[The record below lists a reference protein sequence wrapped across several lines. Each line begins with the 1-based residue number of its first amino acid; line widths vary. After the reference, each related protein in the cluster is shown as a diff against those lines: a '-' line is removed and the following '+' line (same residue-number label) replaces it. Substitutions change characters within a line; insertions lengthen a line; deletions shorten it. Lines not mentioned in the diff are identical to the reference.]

1 MQKMRRTPQRR
12 KGEGMNNLLQKIKDN
27 ALLILGIISGA
38 LFFLFRRSQQNLA
51 EEKAKQVAAEE
62 KGRLNE
68 IKKETKQAE
77 YNASDS
83 RADYERLASKHR
95 ES

>member
-1 MQKMRRTPQRR
+1 MRET
-12 KGEGMNNLLQKIKDN
+12 LQKIKDN
-27 ALLILGIISGA
+27 ALLILGIIAGA

-62 KGRLNE
+62 RGRLDVLKE
-68 IKKETKQAE
+68 ETKQAE
-77 YNASDS
+77 DGATDS
-83 RADYERLASKHR
+83 RDDYERLASKHR